1 MNKKQAKP
9 RKWNRA
15 HFFKRKKST
24 KRQVGHPVY
33 VYGKSGRYYKY
44 LTFTHT
50 PERGKEKD
58 YEKLR
63 HNIDPKEDAK
73 ATYVKRIPDVTDQKE
88 FRTPDKKYRIHE
100 DDVPTIRKYKK

>member
-1 MNKKQAKP
+1 MLK
-9 RKWNRA
+9 
-15 HFFKRKKST
+15 
-24 KRQVGHPVY
+24 
-33 VYGKSGRYYKY
+33 
-44 LTFTHT
+44 
-50 PERGKEKD
+50 
-58 YEKLR
+58 